1 MLEDNNHKRKS
12 LGRGLG
18 ALLGDDAF
26 LLNDDLSENTS
37 KESKNTPQ
45 KILLSLLS
53 PSVFQPRL
61 DFNQEALDALAV
73 SIKEKGVLQPLLVRE
88 KNDGTYEII
97 AGERRYRAAKQAGL
111 TEVPVIIKDMADK
124 EVLEVALVENLLREN
139 LSAIEEAE
147 GLQRLI
153 DEFSHTQ
160 EALSEIIGKSR
171 SYIANTLR
179 LLALPE
185 NVKQMVR
192 DGKLT
197 AGHVRPLIGLEN
209 ASELAEKVISKGLN
223 VRQVEAMVQKSKILK
238 PEKKEK
244 NNSDIVDIEKNL
256 TRRLG
261 LKIKISAAKNGGGKV
276 VLNYS
281 DLAELDKIIDILGQ
295 KENSQKFSIEENVD

>member
-197 AGHVRPLIGLEN
+197 AGHVRPLISLEN
-209 ASELAEKVISKGLN
+209 ASELAEKIISKGLN